1 MSGQGDQNRIPLVAV
16 LAANSISTAGTS
28 LTLIGVPWFVLETT
42 GSAGRAGVVAFCA
55 TLPIVVSAL
64 IGGPVIDRIGRRR
77 VAVASDLVC
86 GIAVAA
92 VPLLHRADVLTFW
105 MLCALMAVN
114 GLLHTPGN
122 TARYVLVPDLAAHAG
137 TTLAR
142 AAGLFD
148 AVSRGARMVGAAL
161 AGMLIALV
169 GAETVLLLDAA
180 TFVASALLIAVGVR
194 GVRAAEPQRAATP
207 VSLRS
212 YSRELREGY
221 AYLLGNRLLLAVV
234 VMVLFMNGTDQGWNA
249 VLLPVHASG
258 ELGGAADIGLLTALF
273 GAGGLVG
280 ALLYGA
286 VGHRFSRWT
295 VFTVCVLLS
304 GAPRYAVAALTGTT
318 APLAVTM
325 ALGGVAAGAL
335 NPILTTV
342 IYGSVPDEL
351 RSRVSG
357 VLTAGAELAMPVG
370 GLAAGLLVEGAGARG
385 ALLAMGAVYLLAT
398 LSPLVFPVWR
408 TMDRAGADDPDRAG
422 PKGGTTEP
430 EAAGTAGTTAGTA
443 TGTAAGTIGP
453 DPAAPSAAVPNPS
466 VPNPSASNPSASEI
480 AASEI
485 AAPSVAGANPTGPK
499 TVPAPSGPVS
509 SWEPSVPA
517 PAPGATTPRPSGS

>member
-1 MSGQGDQNRIPLVAV
+1 MSGRGDRSRDRIPLIAV
-16 LAANSISTAGTS
+16 LSANSISTAGTS

-77 VAVASDLVC
+77 VSVASDLVC
-86 GIAVAA
+86 GVAVAA
-92 VPLLHRADVLTFW
+92 IPLLHYADSLEFW
-105 MLCALMAVN
+105 MLCALMAVS

-122 TARYVLVPDLAAHAG
+122 TARYVLVPDLAEHAG

-142 AAGLFD
+142 AASLFD

-161 AGMLIALV
+161 AGVLIALV

-180 TFVASALLIAVGVR
+180 TFLTSALLIAVGVR
-194 GVRAAEPQRAATP
+194 GVRAAEPRKAAAP
-207 VSLRS
+207 VSLRA
-212 YSRELREGY
+212 YRTELREGY
-221 AYLLGNRLLLAVV
+221 TYLLSNRLLLAVV

-249 VLLPVHASG
+249 VLLPVHASA
-258 ELGGAADIGLLTALF
+258 ELGGARDIGLLTALF
-273 GAGGLVG
+273 GAGGLTG

-286 VGHRFSRWT
+286 FGHRFSRRA
-295 VFTVCVLLS
+295 VFTVCVVLC

-318 APLAVTM
+318 LPLAVTM
-325 ALGGVAAGAL
+325 ALSGIAGGVL

-357 VLTAGAELAMPVG
+357 VLTAGGELAMPVG
-370 GLAAGLLVEGAGARG
+370 GLAAGLLVESAGARG
-385 ALLAMGAVYLLAT
+385 ALLAMGTVYLLAT

-408 TMDRAGADDPDRAG
+408 TMDAADSG
-422 PKGGTTEP
+422 SGSGGT
-430 EAAGTAGTTAGTA
+430 EAEASA
-443 TGTAAGTIGP
+443 
-453 DPAAPSAAVPNPS
+453 PAAEVSS
-466 VPNPSASNPSASEI
+466 
-480 AASEI
+480 
-485 AAPSVAGANPTGPK
+485 
-499 TVPAPSGPVS
+499 SGPCA
-509 SWEPSVPA
+509 PA
-517 PAPGATTPRPSGS
+517 PAPGVRTPRSSGS

>member
-1 MSGQGDQNRIPLVAV
+1 MSGRGDRNRTPLIAV
-16 LAANSISTAGTS
+16 LSANSISTAGTS

-77 VAVASDLVC
+77 VSVASDLVC
-86 GIAVAA
+86 GAAVAA
-92 VPLLHRADVLTFW
+92 IPVLHYADALAFW
-105 MLCALMAVN
+105 MLCALMALS

-122 TARYVLVPDLAAHAG
+122 TARYVLVPDLAEHAG

-142 AAGLFD
+142 AASLFD

-161 AGMLIALV
+161 AGVLIALV

-180 TFVASALLIAVGVR
+180 TFLTSALLIAAGVR
-194 GVRAAEPQRAATP
+194 GVPAAEPRKAAAP
-207 VSLRS
+207 VSLRA
-212 YSRELREGY
+212 YRAELREGY
-221 AYLLGNRLLLAVV
+221 AYLLSNRLLLAVV

-249 VLLPVHASG
+249 VLLPVHASA
-258 ELGGAADIGLLTALF
+258 ELGGARDIGLLTALF
-273 GAGGLVG
+273 GAGGLTG

-286 VGHRFSRWT
+286 FGHRFSRRA
-295 VFTVCVLLS
+295 VFTVCVVLC

-318 APLAVTM
+318 LPLAVTM
-325 ALGGVAAGAL
+325 ALSGIAGGVL

-357 VLTAGAELAMPVG
+357 VLTAGGELAMPVG
-370 GLAAGLLVEGAGARG
+370 GLAAGLLVESAGARG
-385 ALLAMGAVYLLAT
+385 ALLAMGTVYLLAT

-408 TMDRAGADDPDRAG
+408 TMDVAGSGSGAG
-422 PKGGTTEP
+422 GAAP
-430 EAAGTAGTTAGTA
+430 EA
-443 TGTAAGTIGP
+443 
-453 DPAAPSAAVPNPS
+453 S
-466 VPNPSASNPSASEI
+466 VPSP
-480 AASEI
+480 
-485 AAPSVAGANPTGPK
+485 VAE
-499 TVPAPSGPVS
+499 VSSSGPRA
-509 SWEPSVPA
+509 PA
-517 PAPGATTPRPSGS
+517 PAPGARTPRSSES

>member
-1 MSGQGDQNRIPLVAV
+1 MNGRGDRNRTPLIAV
-16 LAANSISTAGTS
+16 LSANSISTAGTS

-77 VAVASDLVC
+77 VSVASDLVC
-86 GIAVAA
+86 GAAVAA
-92 VPLLHRADVLTFW
+92 IPVLHYADALAFW
-105 MLCALMAVN
+105 MLCALMALS

-122 TARYVLVPDLAAHAG
+122 TARYVLVPDLAEHAG

-142 AAGLFD
+142 AASLFD

-161 AGMLIALV
+161 AGVLIALV

-180 TFVASALLIAVGVR
+180 TFLTSALLIAAGVR
-194 GVRAAEPQRAATP
+194 GVPAAEPRKAAAP
-207 VSLRS
+207 VSLRA
-212 YSRELREGY
+212 YRAELREGY
-221 AYLLGNRLLLAVV
+221 AYLLSNRLLLAVV

-249 VLLPVHASG
+249 VLLPVHASA
-258 ELGGAADIGLLTALF
+258 ELGGARDIGLLTALF
-273 GAGGLVG
+273 GAGGLTG

-286 VGHRFSRWT
+286 FGHRFSRRS
-295 VFTVCVLLS
+295 VFTVCVVLC

-318 APLAVTM
+318 LPLAVTM
-325 ALGGVAAGAL
+325 ALSGIAGGVL

-357 VLTAGAELAMPVG
+357 VLTAGGELAMPVG
-370 GLAAGLLVEGAGARG
+370 GLAAGLLVESAGARG
-385 ALLAMGAVYLLAT
+385 ALLAMGTVYLLAT

-408 TMDRAGADDPDRAG
+408 TMDVAGSG
-422 PKGGTTEP
+422 SGG
-430 EAAGTAGTTAGTA
+430 
-443 TGTAAGTIGP
+443 
-453 DPAAPSAAVPNPS
+453 
-466 VPNPSASNPSASEI
+466 
-480 AASEI
+480 AASEASVPSP
-485 AAPSVAGANPTGPK
+485 AAEVSS
-499 TVPAPSGPVS
+499 SGPRA
-509 SWEPSVPA
+509 PA
-517 PAPGATTPRPSGS
+517 PAPGARTPRSSES